1 MIVDCPGFNDTKM
14 SDAEV
19 LSEIASVLSTQYLL
33 ENQLRLRGIL
43 YLRDITKPRMEG
55 SDMTTFELF
64 SKLVGKK
71 AFPYVVFVTTK
82 WGLLD
87 KKNQMVGNEREMEL
101 KEDFW
106 KEMIM
111 EGRGSYV
118 TRFLDTKDSAEGI
131 ISQVVGNADPVVL
144 KIQHELI
151 DEDMELGDTSAGA
164 VLAGV
169 VEERLGATTRKIR
182 RCRDR
187 MEDETN
193 ATIQS
198 NTLLEIQKAEKAR
211 EQAQNDQYHLKRKVG
226 SDMKSKIKNLGTWQE
241 TLRTACSVL
250 GVLLS
255 IVLPATGSSCTIM

>member
-1 MIVDCPGFNDTKM
+1 M

-19 LSEIASVLSTQYLL
+19 LGEIASVLSTQYLL
-33 ENQLRLRGIL
+33 EKQLRLRGIL
-43 YLRDITKPRMEG
+43 YLRDITEPRMTG
-55 SDMTTFELF
+55 SDITTFDLF

-87 KKNQMVGNEREMEL
+87 KRHQAVGDEREMEL

-111 EGRGSYV
+111 EGKGSYV
-118 TRFLDTKDSAEGI
+118 TRFMDTKDSAEGI
-131 ISQVVGNADPVVL
+131 ISQLVGDDSPVIL

-151 DEDMELGDTSAGA
+151 DEDLELGNTSAGA
-164 VLAGV
+164 VLVGM
-169 VEERLGATTRKIR
+169 VEDRLGATTRKIG

-187 MEDETN
+187 LENETN
-193 ATIQS
+193 TTKQAS
-198 NTLLEIQKAEKAR
+198 TLLEIRKEEKVR
-211 EQAQNDQYHLKRKVG
+211 KQAQADRAQLKRKVG
-226 SDMKSKIKNLGTWQE
+226 SDMKSKIKNMGTWQE

-250 GVLLS
+250 GVVIS
-255 IVLPATGSSCTIM
+255 IVLPVTGTSCTIM